1 MILFYLPKDP
11 YYEFS
16 NYNDQ
21 YPFELDGHQWLSVE
35 QYFQAQKFKID
46 DSPSHMRYY
55 EIIKH
60 TDTPNKAMMLGQ
72 QKCKWGYAS
81 KWVVS
86 KKTDPRTVNEVILD
100 YSYLSIRDDWES
112 MKVSIMKKALY
123 AKFTHHECL
132 KNLLINTNDEDI
144 VENSPRDLFWG
155 IGKNGLGQNHLGR
168 LLMEIRKEIKEF
180 HPPGIEPGT
189 HR

>member
-1 MILFYLPKDP
+1 MITFYLPKNP

-16 NYNDQ
+16 NYNDR
-21 YPFELDGHQWLSVE
+21 YPFILDGHRWLTVE
-35 QYFQAQKFKID
+35 QYFQAQKFNIP
-46 DSPSHMRYY
+46 DSPTHMKYY

-86 KKTDPRTVNEVILD
+86 KQNDGRTVNEVIHE
-100 YSYLSIRDDWES
+100 YSDLSIRGDWES
-112 MKVSIMKKALY
+112 IKLSIMKKGLY
-123 AKFTHHECL
+123 EKFTQHPFL
-132 KNLLINTNDEDI
+132 KKLLLETGDQEI
-144 VENSPRDLFWG
+144 VENSPRDSYWG
-155 IGKNGLGQNHLGR
+155 IGKNGLGHNHLGR
-168 LLMEIRKEIKEF
+168 LLMDIRKEIKF